1 MRIANSSIPIM
12 TAKQLVQLVQAN
24 RPALGPYEDLYKHF
38 HSHPEL
44 SLQEVETAATIAD
57 HLRSIGGFEIHQ
69 HIGGHGVV
77 GVLKNGSGQTVLL
90 RADTDALPVE
100 EQTGL
105 PYASKVTMKDN
116 DGVVKPVMH
125 ACGHDMHITSL
136 LAGAEL
142 LHKTRQSWKGTLIAL
157 FQPAEER
164 GAGAKVMV
172 ADGLYDK
179 IPVPDIALGA
189 HLMPYRAGTVGT
201 KVGLMASAADSFKI
215 TLFGRGGH
223 ASQPHRTIDPV
234 VMAAQVVV
242 RLQTIVS
249 REVGP
254 DDTAVVT
261 VGSVQAGQTE
271 NIIADKAEIKVN
283 IRTVDKQTRERVL
296 ASVRRI
302 VKAECEASGAVKE
315 PTFEPTSQ
323 FPFTV
328 NDEQATAPLEDVFAQ
343 AFDHYDRDIPRLHGS
358 EDFSILAT
366 SQNRPASYWVYGGVD
381 PEKWDAAEK
390 AGRLQEDIPINHSPF
405 FAPVIQPTLQT
416 GVDSYALA
424 ALSIMY
430 DASHSAVL
438 TERHQ

>member
-1 MRIANSSIPIM
+1 MA
-12 TAKQLVQLVQAN
+12 AKHLIELVKAN
-24 RPALGPYEDLYKHF
+24 RPPLGPYEDLYKHF

-44 SLQEVETAATIAD
+44 SLQEKETAATIAK
-57 HLRSIGGFEIHQ
+57 HLRSIGGFEIHE
-69 HIGGHGVV
+69 HIGGHGLV
-77 GVLKNGSGQTVLL
+77 GILKNGSGKTILL

-100 EQTGL
+100 EKTGL
-105 PYASKVTMKDN
+105 PYASTVTMKDN

-125 ACGHDMHITSL
+125 ACGHDMHITCL
-136 LAGAEL
+136 LAAAEL
-142 LHKTRQSWKGTLIAL
+142 LHEARRSWKGTLIVL

-164 GAGAKVMV
+164 GAGAKAMV

-179 IPVPDIALGA
+179 IPVPDVALGA

-201 KVGLMASAADSFKI
+201 KVGLMASAADSFKV
-215 TLFGRGGH
+215 TLYGRGGH

-234 VMAAQVVV
+234 VMAAQIVV

-261 VGSVQAGQTE
+261 VGSVQAGMTE
-271 NIIADKAEIKVN
+271 NIIADRAEIKVN
-283 IRTVDKQTRERVL
+283 VRTVDRQTRERVL

-328 NDEQATAPLEDVFAQ
+328 NDEEATTPLEEVFAQ
-343 AFDHYDRDIPRLHGS
+343 AFDPYDRDIARLHGS

-366 SQNRPASYWVYGGVD
+366 SQNRPASFWVYGGVD

-390 AGRLQEDIPINHSPF
+390 EGRLQEDIPINHSPF
-405 FAPVIQPTLQT
+405 FAPVIQPTLRT

-424 ALSIMY
+424 ALSFLY
-430 DASHSAVL
+430 DESNLAVL
-438 TERHQ
+438 AICH